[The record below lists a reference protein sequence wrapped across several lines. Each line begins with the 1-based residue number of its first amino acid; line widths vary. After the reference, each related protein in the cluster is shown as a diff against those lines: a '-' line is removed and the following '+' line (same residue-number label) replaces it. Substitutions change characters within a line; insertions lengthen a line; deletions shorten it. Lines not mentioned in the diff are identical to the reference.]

1 LKQIKRILH
10 RADFE
15 KVAAL
20 QSHRTV
26 LLNNL
31 VRVRTLIETVDKT
44 IQHLKGTKKMKSN
57 EMFVGFSV
65 AAGDD
70 RFGEQIKLGGE
81 PNDCKV
87 STKDTNGAMCIFEFT
102 GGSGGPRHVHHDQD
116 EWIYVIDGEI
126 EILVGDKR
134 IRVGAGE
141 SVFIPRTIAHVWGC
155 MTDTLAKTIN
165 VYQPAGTMEE
175 FFRAVGESKDLPSR
189 EQVLK
194 NTYTEEQKITLH
206 QLFEAHGMDLLGP
219 PLIGG

>member
-1 LKQIKRILH
+1 
-10 RADFE
+10 
-15 KVAAL
+15 
-20 QSHRTV
+20 
-26 LLNNL
+26 
-31 VRVRTLIETVDKT
+31 
-44 IQHLKGTKKMKSN
+44 MKSN

-102 GGSGGPRHVHHDQD
+102 GGSGGPRHLHHDQD

-126 EILVGDKR
+126 QILVGDKR
-134 IRVGAGE
+134 IPVGAGE
-141 SVFIPRTIAHVWGC
+141 SVFIPRKIAQVWGC
-155 MTDTLAKTIN
+155 MTDTLAKIIN

-175 FFRAVGESKDLPSR
+175 FFRAFGKSKDLPSR

-194 NTYTEEQKITLH
+194 NVYTEEQKNTLH
-206 QLFEAHGMDLLGP
+206 QLFEAHGMGLLGP
-219 PLIGG
+219 PHIVG